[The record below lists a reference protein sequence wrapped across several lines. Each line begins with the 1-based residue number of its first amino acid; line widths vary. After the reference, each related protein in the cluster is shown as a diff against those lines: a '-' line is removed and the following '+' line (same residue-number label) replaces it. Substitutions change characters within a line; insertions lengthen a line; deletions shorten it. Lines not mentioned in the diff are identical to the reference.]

1 MSDMKSLM
9 CYVICPRAA
18 LLLMSANHLHFS
30 VLISNQVF
38 TSVVSTA
45 LHSKRFPCW
54 VPCRLD
60 SATLPDT
67 SSSARYMGGGFPPN
81 TSQSYSWSRDILG
94 RRQREFP

>member
-30 VLISNQVF
+30 VPISNQVF

-45 LHSKRFPCW
+45 LHSKRCPCW
-54 VPCRLD
+54 VLCRLD
-60 SATLPDT
+60 SAKLPDT
-67 SSSARYMGGGFPPN
+67 SSSSPIYGRRLSPN